1 MPGKRRE
8 LWRFTEASNLKQ
20 IGQRNAAGRKVYDA
34 SPSLTLTL
42 EIEDAP
48 WRAIYKIDGDDGRT
62 VISEIRFEPSDA
74 TASPAPL
81 PAQLARDL
89 LRPGQALREAEAA
102 LATRFQPHVLA
113 DWHGID
119 AAQLGIERRGK
130 RRPDYFYA
138 AIASHYVDALTSS
151 PSRPVMAT
159 AARLPDGYGPPF
171 VRDALDEAR
180 KRKLLHRP
188 GQGRPGGRLTPHG
201 LKVLRERPPENYDG
215 PTPAAFVGHTIA
227 NRS

>member
-1 MPGKRRE
+1 MTSERRQ
-8 LWRFTEASNLKQ
+8 LWRLTEARNLKQ
-20 IGQRNAAGRKVYDA
+20 TGKRNAAGRKLYDA
-34 SPSLTLTL
+34 SPSISLTL

-48 WRAIYKIDGDDGRT
+48 WRAIYTIDSHGGRT

-89 LRPGQALREAEAA
+89 LRPGQALQEAEAA
-102 LATRFQPHVLA
+102 LAMRFHPVVLA

-138 AIASHYVDALTSS
+138 AIASHYVEALASN
-151 PSRPVMAT
+151 PSRPLAAT
-159 AARLPDGYGPPF
+159 ASRLPPGYGSSF

-180 KRKLLHRP
+180 KRELLDRP
-188 GQGRPGGRLTPHG
+188 GQGRAGGRLTPQG
-201 LKVLRERPPENYDG
+201 LKVLRDSAPENYDG
-215 PTPAAFVGHTIA
+215 PAPAASIGHD
-227 NRS
+227 R